1 MQAQLVSRKVRQVAS
16 LARQLR
22 VVSDASLDVSS
33 SQQPDAVSRG
43 GSAPGGR
50 CHRRSFQSSGAREE
64 GLPAHTVLNF
74 PSLSPTM
81 SSGTLVSWN
90 VKIGQLVAPGDVL
103 AEVETDKATLAWENQ
118 DDGYVAKL
126 LVEDGAGV
134 EVGRGVCVLCDEEED
149 VGKFEG
155 FRLAGSVEGSPAPAA
170 GNGVA
175 TGSSQPS
182 QPIPSDGLQRVGPAA
197 RNLMAAHGLQHAPL
211 GTGPRGVVTKEDVLF
226 AVEHRGNDADGGDTP
241 PAVAAAA
248 AAVADTRATRDAG
261 DAMGEDE
268 DEGPEYVDIPTT
280 NMRKVIARR
289 LLESKTTVPHMYASV
304 DILLDDVLRMR
315 KTLAAAGTKVSVNDC
330 VLRAVAL
337 ALSEVPAANAFWDD
351 SSQSI
356 KPSPAVDVCVAVA
369 TEGGLFTPIV
379 KDANNKSLS
388 QISADVRRLATKAK
402 ENKLLPEEYVG
413 GSFSVSNLGMFGVEK
428 FSAIVNPPQG
438 GILAVGGGRQ
448 VVRVR
453 VGDGDGGGGGDGDGD
468 GSGGGLETVTEMTV
482 TLSADGRVYDGETAG
497 AFLAAVKRNMEDPIR
512 LSIM

>member
-1 MQAQLVSRKVRQVAS
+1 M
-16 LARQLR
+16 
-22 VVSDASLDVSS
+22 
-33 SQQPDAVSRG
+33 
-43 GSAPGGR
+43 
-50 CHRRSFQSSGAREE
+50 
-64 GLPAHTVLNF
+64 PAHTVLNF

-155 FRLAGSVEGSPAPAA
+155 FRLAGSVEGSVEGSPAPAP
-170 GNGVA
+170 GKGVA

-182 QPIPSDGLQRVGPAA
+182 QPSQLSPSDGLQRVGPAA
-197 RNLMAAHGLQHAPL
+197 RNLMAAHGLRHAPL

-226 AVEHRGNDADGGDTP
+226 AVEHRGNDAGGGDTP
-241 PAVAAAA
+241 PAVAATA
-248 AAVADTRATRDAG
+248 AAVADTHVTRDAG

-268 DEGPEYVDIPTT
+268 DEAEGPEYVDIPTT

-448 VVRVR
+448 VARVR
-453 VGDGDGGGGGDGDGD
+453 VGDGDGDGD

-512 LSIM
+512 LSIV